1 MDHLESRALLATMVS
16 HPTFVLGP
24 FGGGGPGGGYTPAQM
39 QQAYGFNSITFNG
52 VAGTGNKNVPASIY
66 PDAITR
72 ASEAPITSAK
82 SVVFDMSDEQPPS
95 FGGTAGQGEWGL
107 FQQFLRNPKDISG
120 IQKKLEQ
127 AATAAYKK
135 GK

>member
-1 MDHLESRALLATMVS
+1 MASAVSSAT
-16 HPTFVLGP
+16 
-24 FGGGGPGGGYTPAQM
+24 
-39 QQAYGFNSITFNG
+39 
-52 VAGTGNKNVPASIY
+52 
-66 PDAITR
+66 
-72 ASEAPITSAK
+72 AK

-120 IQKKLEQ
+120 IQKKLEA
-127 AATAAYKK
+127 AATASYKK

>member
-1 MDHLESRALLATMVS
+1 MFVTFRDNPAIEAFVKYLATA
-16 HPTFVLGP
+16 PAAEILAKQ
-24 FGGGGPGGGYTPAQM
+24 GG
-39 QQAYGFNSITFNG
+39 F
-52 VAGTGNKNVPASIY
+52 GTGNKHVPASIY

-72 ASEAPITSAK
+72 TSEAPILSAK

-107 FQQFLRNPKDISG
+107 FQKFLQTPSNVSG
-120 IQKKLEQ
+120 IQQQLES
-127 AATAAYKK
+127 AAASAYKS